1 MYRVDVL
8 YALGDVIMLIMF
20 LLLLLHYFCIFRCN
34 FGTEINQKKMAGLR
48 RRHCRRHSPVGWPG
62 RRQIGISVPTALP
75 SA

>member
-34 FGTEINQKKMAGLR
+34 FGTEINKKKWLAYADGIA
-48 RRHCRRHSPVGWPG
+48 VG
-62 RRQIGISVPTALP
+62 TDL
-75 SA
+75 

>member
-34 FGTEINQKKMAGLR
+34 FGTEINQKIYT
-48 RRHCRRHSPVGWPG
+48 GWPT
-62 RRQIGISVPTALP
+62 PTALP
-75 SA
+75 SAQPCRLAWATPNRHLCADG